1 MNEIE
6 NKLKLSLYLAAKG
19 ISPNSLPTINDSY
32 KNIKLQLK
40 KETQLTLNISQ
51 IDLIII
57 ELIKCSLSQ
66 DINHLDKTAAIRVY
80 MQCMPE
86 IKPQIELIISKEI
99 SANDYCKIIRL
110 MVQVMTVFNVDQQK
124 TPLSSQKFIYPMQ
137 QNNSVKLA
145 LNSLFNRAL
154 TEPEFLLIFESWFS
168 YMYLAQDVDNNTKFT
183 EQIAEARNSIANL
196 IKSKR
201 KEIKENDA
209 VITQLKSFNNL
220 IQINI
225 SSLESIKDQN
235 NTHLSNYI
243 KFAQSLKL
251 DNGNP
256 LCSNSLKEN
265 AYFAVLFCTELM
277 GLSAPELNKNGN
289 PFISVLDIMLG
300 LSEHSIE
307 DKADIRNRLSAIF
320 QKYKSFKN
328 KTQET
333 QITVSTLIQC
343 VRDKPGCTDTLRAAY
358 KIYQSKLLQLNQRP
372 SISLI
377 NKDA

>member
-19 ISPNSLPTINDSY
+19 ISPNSQPTINDSY

-40 KETQLTLNISQ
+40 KETQLVLNINQ

-57 ELIKCSLSQ
+57 ELIKCSLNQ
-66 DINHLDKTAAIRVY
+66 EINHLDKTSAIEAY
-80 MQCMPE
+80 IHCMPE

-99 SANDYCKIIRL
+99 SINDYCKIIKL
-110 MVQVMTVFNVDQQK
+110 MVPVMTVFNVDQRK
-124 TPLSSQKFIYPMQ
+124 APLNSHKFIYPMQ
-137 QNNSVKLA
+137 QNNSVRLA

-209 VITQLKSFNNL
+209 LITQLKSFNNL
-220 IQINI
+220 IQIDI

-243 KFAQSLKL
+243 KLAQSLKL
-251 DNGNP
+251 ENGNP
-256 LCSNSLKEN
+256 LCSNTLKEN
-265 AYFAVLFCTELM
+265 AYFAVLFCAELM
-277 GLSAPELNKNGN
+277 GLSAPELNKDGN
-289 PFISVLDIMLG
+289 PFISFLDIMLG
-300 LSEHSIE
+300 LSERGVE
-307 DKADIRNRLSAIF
+307 DKGDIRNRLSAIYK
-320 QKYKSFKN
+320 KYKSFKN

-333 QITVSTLIQC
+333 QITVATLIQC
-343 VRDKPGCTDTLRAAY
+343 ARDKPGSIRAAY
-358 KIYQSKLLQLNQRP
+358 EIFQSKLLQLSQRP

-377 NKDA
+377 RKDA